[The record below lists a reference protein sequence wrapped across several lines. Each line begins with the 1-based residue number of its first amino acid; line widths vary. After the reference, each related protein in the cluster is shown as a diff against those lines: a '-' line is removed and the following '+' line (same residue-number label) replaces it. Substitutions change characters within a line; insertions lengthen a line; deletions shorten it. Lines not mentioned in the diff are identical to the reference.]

1 MMEWYCRIEEEEI
14 TEMFIIV
21 RAQRAQRL
29 PPENKNNDNATN
41 KGDERHHYI
50 ECESA

>member
-21 RAQRAQRL
+21 RAQRVSKDCYQRT
-29 PPENKNNDNATN
+29 KTTTT
-41 KGDERHHYI
+41 ERTKQI
-50 ECESA
+50 RDIIP

>member
-21 RAQRAQRL
+21 RAQRVSKDCLQKTKTTTTQRT
-29 PPENKNNDNATN
+29 KQMRDIIT
-41 KGDERHHYI
+41 
-50 ECESA
+50 